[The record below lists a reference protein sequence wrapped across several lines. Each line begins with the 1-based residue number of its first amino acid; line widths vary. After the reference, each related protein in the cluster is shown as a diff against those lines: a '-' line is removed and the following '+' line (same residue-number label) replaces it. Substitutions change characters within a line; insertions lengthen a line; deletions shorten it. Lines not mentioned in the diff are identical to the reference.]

1 MSVPVTQALV
11 QERELLL
18 LTLSARL
25 KAELEKS
32 QQRRIPVSDLM
43 GELPRLFDLVC
54 QELEVDS
61 SEKRGFKSS
70 TVAPQHGAR
79 RLEQGMEISV
89 IFREFSLIRSLA
101 EDVIRQHVP
110 ELCKEELFAV
120 QSRLSS
126 TIEHLLYLSVSTYT
140 HKQTQ
145 ELSDQARRDPL
156 TRLLNRASFDL
167 ALNDEV
173 ERAQRY
179 NRDLSIVLLDVDSFK
194 QVNDRFGH
202 QSGDQVLSSVART
215 IQTSLRHSDTAFR
228 YGGDEF
234 AAICPET
241 PGDVMEVVIRR
252 VEASVQS
259 YFADSLVSGE
269 CGISWGVASFPAN
282 AARASDLVRIADERL
297 YDCKKQH
304 HQQIAASGTVPGE
317 QAI

>member
-1 MSVPVTQALV
+1 MSVPVAQALA
-11 QERELLL
+11 QERERLL

-25 KAELEKS
+25 KVELEKN

-54 QELEVDS
+54 QELEADAP
-61 SEKRGFKSS
+61 EKRGLRSS
-70 TVAPQHGAR
+70 TVAQQHGAR
-79 RLEQGMEISV
+79 RIEQGMEVSV
-89 IFREFSLIRSLA
+89 LFREFSLIRALT
-101 EDVIRQHVP
+101 EEVIRQHVAD
-110 ELCKEELFAV
+110 LGKEELFAA

-156 TRLLNRASFDL
+156 TRLLNRTSFDL

-241 PGDVMEVVIRR
+241 PGEVMQVVMRR
-252 VEASVQS
+252 VEASVLS
-259 YFADSLVSGE
+259 YFADSLVSEE
-269 CGISWGVASFPAN
+269 CGISWGVASFPAD
-282 AARASDLVRIADERL
+282 AALADDLVRIADERL
-297 YDCKKQH
+297 YACKKQH
-304 HQQIAASGTVPGE
+304 HQRIAAPGTVPGE
-317 QAI
+317 PAI